1 METVSQPCLATQ
13 EVVSLARLKP
23 SNISIQAIV
32 IEAGRT
38 SRNDIQPALAGITML
53 DVRQAYPNYYI
64 PTQELLFNTPLMKAP
79 SNYLWDDFIKQILAA
94 DQHTLEYDYKGKKHT
109 DMPFSDRLFIKGLIL
124 LECPKDDK
132 RYRDETPSTH
142 YNPGNQN
149 DEFYDG
155 MPCTYATFEGTH
167 QLLGAR
173 SIRNGILPGSV
184 RKPMCLVELERVRT
198 KHIKRLDTHEL
209 IRAFGRARS
218 KKEVIKIDELLSMN
232 RRDCETTVRRYLPT
246 CCQTEIVKQLEIEG
260 DWENLRRLKCSTISL
275 DALTKD

>member
-23 SNISIQAIV
+23 SNISIQGIV
-32 IEAGRT
+32 IEAGRI
-38 SRNDIQPALAGITML
+38 SRNDIQPALPGITML

-64 PTQELLFNTPLMKAP
+64 PTQQLLFNTPLMKEP

-94 DQHTLEYDYKGKKHT
+94 DQHILEYDYSGKKHT
-109 DMPFSDRLFIKGLIL
+109 DTPFSDRLFIKGLLL

-132 RYRDETPSTH
+132 RYRDETPSSP
-142 YNPGNQN
+142 YNPGNQD
-149 DEFYDG
+149 DEFYDE

-167 QLLGAR
+167 QLLGAG
-173 SIRNGILPGSV
+173 SIRDGILPGST
-184 RKPMCLVELERVRT
+184 RKPMYLFKLERVRT
-198 KHIKRLDTHEL
+198 KHIKRIDKFAT
-209 IRAFGRARS
+209 IRAFHRAES
-218 KKEVIKIDELLSMN
+218 DKEVITLDELHSMN
-232 RRDCETTVRRYLPT
+232 RQDCEATVRQYLPT
-246 CCQTEIVKQLEIEG
+246 CGQTEIVKQLEIEG